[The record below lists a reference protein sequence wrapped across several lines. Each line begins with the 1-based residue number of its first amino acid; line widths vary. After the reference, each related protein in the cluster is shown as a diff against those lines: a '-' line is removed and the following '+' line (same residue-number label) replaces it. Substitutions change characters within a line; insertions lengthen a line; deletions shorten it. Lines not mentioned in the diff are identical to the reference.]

1 MLHLML
7 VEEMGAASL
16 KAQHSQIALSS
27 SGPLQFIDLTEEVAS
42 AVRTSG
48 IRCGLVN
55 VQTRHTTTAIVVNE
69 NEPLLLSD
77 MAMSLEHL
85 APRDARY
92 QHNDLGR
99 RRGVPPDEPA
109 NGHAH
114 CKALFLPTSV
124 SINIVDGRLQLGPW
138 QSIFFV
144 ELDEGRERRLSVMVI
159 GQAGEV

>member
-1 MLHLML
+1 MLHLMP
-7 VEEMGAASL
+7 VAGMEAAGL
-16 KAQHSQIALSS
+16 RARHSQIVLESS
-27 SGPLQFIDLTEEVAS
+27 SCLQFIDLTAEVAS
-42 AVRTSG
+42 AVESSG
-48 IRCGLVN
+48 IRLGLVN
-55 VQTRHTTTAIVVNE
+55 VQTRHTTTAVVVNE
-69 NEPLLLSD
+69 NEPLLLCD
-77 MAMSLEHL
+77 MAMSLEHH

-144 ELDEGRERRLSVMVI
+144 ELDEGRERSLSVMVI
-159 GQAGEV
+159 GQAGEI